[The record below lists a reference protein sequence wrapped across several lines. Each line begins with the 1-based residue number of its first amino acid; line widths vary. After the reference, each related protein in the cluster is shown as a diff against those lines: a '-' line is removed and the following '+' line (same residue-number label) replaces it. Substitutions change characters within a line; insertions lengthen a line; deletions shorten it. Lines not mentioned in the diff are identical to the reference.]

1 MKLFN
6 KTLNS
11 FKNLKSYE
19 FVLFILLVLYIVS
32 GVSTPYELSPY
43 VNNTFM
49 YLSLFALAFLL
60 YLYGNPLLALLL
72 LITSVVFINRSSKVS
87 HTIMQPSQQNKNIK
101 MKQLNYNI
109 NKKTLEEEI
118 VGQIERNPDNI
129 PGSSNFSPE
138 PVLCDA
144 GAASK
149 V

>member
-32 GVSTPYELSPY
+32 GVSTPYDLSPY

-87 HTIMQPSQQNKNIK
+87 HTIMQPSQ
-101 MKQLNYNI
+101 LNHEMLI
-109 NKKTLEEEI
+109 FF
-118 VGQIERNPDNI
+118 RRAHH
-129 PGSSNFSPE
+129 SR
-138 PVLCDA
+138 
-144 GAASK
+144 
-149 V
+149 